1 MLFKTEK
8 NGFIAPVKDFKQ
20 LAAKVLTLLDNES
33 LKSEFV
39 VKSKAI
45 IQNDFNAE
53 NIAKQTKEEYL
64 RVMKL

>member
-1 MLFKTEK
+1 M
-8 NGFIAPVKDFKQ
+8 KDFKQ